1 MANEPKL
8 NEIVEKQILAASIVL
23 FKIYVP
29 DIVRK
34 ARAGQFVVLRVDDY
48 AERIPLTIA
57 DFDRK
62 TGLLTVIF
70 QVVGSSTQKMEKFE
84 EGQTILDVVGPLGKP
99 SHIEDFGTVICV
111 GGGVGVAPV
120 YPIAK
125 ALFEKGNKVISII
138 GARTKDMLILEEEM
152 KAVST
157 ELYVTTDDGTYGHHG
172 FVTDVLKKLISEK
185 RKINLVIGIGPI
197 IMMKAVCDATR
208 PFELKTVVSLNTIM
222 VDGTGMCGCCRAT
235 VGGETKFVCV
245 DGPEFDGHQVEFK
258 ELMLRGR
265 MYNREERR
273 ALWDHK
279 CKLEEKEKSLKKSK
293 KREPMP
299 EQNPKVR
306 IQNFNEVALGYAK
319 ENALREAARCLN
331 CKNMP
336 CVEGCPVNVQIPQ
349 FIQKIKDG
357 DFMGAIHTIKETN
370 SLPAVCGRVCPQETQ
385 CEERCILGKKGQPIA
400 IGRLERF
407 AADYEL
413 NQGDVRAPEPAKPT
427 GKKVAV
433 VGAGPAGLTVAGE
446 LAKKGHEVTIFE
458 ALHKAGGVLVYGIPE
473 FRLPKAIV
481 QREVDYVG
489 KLGAKIKV
497 DMIVGQT
504 VTVDELFAQGYDA
517 MFVGTGA
524 GLPYFM
530 DVPGEN
536 LNGVY
541 SANEFLTRANLMK
554 AYLFPEYDT
563 PVRIGSKVAV
573 IGGGNVAMDAAR
585 ISKRMGA
592 DDVYLI
598 YRRSRAEM
606 PARAEEA
613 HHAEEEG
620 IDFRLLTAPIRVVGD
635 ENGWV
640 KGIECVKMELGEP
653 DASGRRRPVEL
664 KGSEHIIDVD
674 VIIVAIG
681 QGPNPILTSTT
692 EGLNLRRSGNIE
704 ADPETGKT
712 SKKGVFAGGDIVTGA
727 ATVIL
732 AMGAGRKAAEAMD
745 EYLRTGEW

>member
-1 MANEPKL
+1 MSKEPKT
-8 NEIVEKQILAASIVL
+8 NEIVEKRQLAPSITL
-23 FKIYVP
+23 FKLYVP
-29 DIVRK
+29 DIAKK
-34 ARAGQFVVLRVDDY
+34 ARPGQFVVLRADDY

-57 DFDRK
+57 DFDREK
-62 TGLLTVIF
+62 GLVTVIF
-70 QVVGSSTQKMEKFE
+70 QVVGTSTQKLDKFQQ
-84 EGQTILDVVGPLGKP
+84 GQTILDVVGPLGKP
-99 SHIEDFGTVICV
+99 SHIEKFGTVVCV

-125 ALFEKGNKVISII
+125 ALFERGNEVINII
-138 GARTKDMLILEEEM
+138 GSRTKEMLILEDEM
-152 KAVST
+152 KAISS
-157 ELYVTTDDGTYGHHG
+157 ELFVTTDDGTYGHHG
-172 FVTDVLKKLISEK
+172 FVTDVLKKLIADK
-185 RKINLVIGIGPI
+185 KKIDLVIGIGPI
-197 IMMKAVCDATR
+197 IMMRAVAEVTR
-208 PFELKTVVSLNTIM
+208 PHNIHTVVSLNTIM

-245 DGPEFDGHQVEFK
+245 DGPEFDGHKVEFN
-258 ELMLRGR
+258 ELMMRGK

-273 ALWDHK
+273 AMWDHK
-279 CKLEEKEKSLKKSK
+279 CKLEAQEKALKKSK
-293 KREPMP
+293 IREPMP

-306 IQNFNEVALGYAK
+306 MQNFNEVALGYSRESAI
-319 ENALREAARCLN
+319 REASRCLN

-336 CVEGCPVNVQIPQ
+336 CVDGCPVNVQIPK
-349 FIQKIKDG
+349 FIKKIKEG

-385 CEERCILGKKGQPIA
+385 CEEKCVLSKKGQPIA

-413 NQGDVRAPEPAKPT
+413 SQGDVRVPDIPKPT
-427 GKKVAV
+427 GKKVAI

-489 KLGAKIKV
+489 KLGVKIKV
-497 DMIVGQT
+497 DTIIGQT
-504 VTVDELFAQGYDA
+504 TTVDELFAQGYDA
-517 MFVGTGA
+517 IFVGTGA

-563 PVRIGSKVAV
+563 PVRVGSKVAV

-585 ISKRMGA
+585 VSKRMGA
-592 DDVYLI
+592 DNVYLI

-613 HHAEEEG
+613 HHAEEEE
-620 IDFRLLTAPIRVVGD
+620 IDFRLLTAPVRVIGD

-653 DASGRRRPVEL
+653 DASGRRRPVEV
-664 KGSEHIIDVD
+664 KGSNHIIDVD
-674 VIIVAIG
+674 VIVVAIG

-692 EGLNLRRSGNIE
+692 EGLKLRKTGNIE
-704 ADPETGKT
+704 ADTETGRT
-712 SKKGVFAGGDIVTGA
+712 SRKGVFAGGDIVTGA

-732 AMGAGRKAAEAMD
+732 AMGAGRKAAASID
-745 EYLRTGEW
+745 EYLTTGQW